1 MKKRAVLTLLPLI
14 LLCGC
19 WDSTNIEELNMA
31 IGYALDKGDHDH
43 KLKLSLQVLVP
54 QKIDQ
59 QASVKDPTKIIETN
73 GNSVHQIFRSTTLK
87 SHRIFA
93 QQLRIYLF
101 SQELINENDFDL
113 VINQFIRDNETR
125 RGSLVFMTSEK
136 PGELLKINDDG
147 QPASST
153 LYDIAQ
159 NTKSSIQLFPP
170 VSLGDISSA
179 MQNNVSFAIPRVSQD
194 KGKLMIDGASI
205 IKNKRFLTNLS
216 LLDVQAYNLLTGKAK
231 GGVIEFKDDKNNI
244 YSYELFKLK
253 QKVRTTKSASG
264 RYQFDVT
271 VEIEG
276 RLSEDWNKREN
287 AFDEKYL
294 RKVEKIVQ
302 QKIENNVK
310 NFTEVL
316 QHEFK
321 ADICGF
327 YQKASI
333 AYPKDFRKE
342 AKHWDEIFSESD
354 IHYKANVKIRD
365 FGTKGATQSL

>member
-1 MKKRAVLTLLPLI
+1 MKKKAALAFLALI
-14 LLCGC
+14 LLSGC

-31 IGYALDKGDHDH
+31 IGFAVDKGDHGH
-43 KLKLSLQVLVP
+43 KLKLSMQVLVP

-59 QASVKDPTKIIETN
+59 ETSVKDPTKIIETS
-73 GNSVHQIFRSTTLK
+73 GDSIHQIFRTTALK

-101 SQELINENDFDL
+101 SQELINENNFDL

-136 PGELLKINDDG
+136 PGDMLRISDAG

-153 LYDIAQ
+153 LYDISG
-159 NTKSSIQLFPP
+159 NTKTTIRMFKP

-179 MQNNVSFAIPRVSQD
+179 MQNNVSFALPKVSVDQ
-194 KGKLMIDGASI
+194 GKLILDGASI
-205 IKNKRFLTNLS
+205 IKNRRFLTNISPLA
-216 LLDVQAYNLLTGKAK
+216 VQSCNLLTGDAK
-231 GGVIEFKDDKNNI
+231 GGVIEFEYDQSI
-244 YSYELFKLK
+244 YSFEIFKLK
-253 QKVRTTKSASG
+253 HNIETHKTANG
-264 RYQFDVT
+264 RYQFDVS
-271 VEIEG
+271 VEIDG

-287 AFDEKYL
+287 AFNEKYL
-294 RKVEKIVQ
+294 QEIEDVVARRLEKNVNNFVE
-302 QKIENNVK
+302 E
-310 NFTEVL
+310 L
-316 QHEFK
+316 QNEIK

-354 IHYKANVKIRD
+354 IRYKANVKIRD

>member
-1 MKKRAVLTLLPLI
+1 MKKKAALSLLILA

-31 IGYALDKGDHDH
+31 IGYALDKGDQGH
-43 KLKLSLQVLVP
+43 KLKLSMQVLVP

-59 QASVKDPTKIIETN
+59 ESSVKDPTKIIETN
-73 GNSVHQIFRSTTLK
+73 GDSVHQIFRMTTLK

-101 SQELINENDFDL
+101 SQELINENNFDL

-136 PGELLKINDDG
+136 PGEMLKINDDG

-170 VSLGDISSA
+170 VSLGDISSS
-179 MQNNVSFAIPRVSQD
+179 MQNNVSFAIPKVTEN
-194 KGKLMIDGASI
+194 KGNLMIEGASI
-205 IKNKRFLTNLS
+205 IKNKRFLTNIS
-216 LLDVQAYNLLTGKAK
+216 LQDVQAYNLLTGKAK
-231 GGVIEFKDDKNNI
+231 GGVIEFNYDHSI
-244 YSYELFKLK
+244 YSFEIFKLK
-253 QKVRTTKSASG
+253 HKIQTKKSASG
-264 RYQFDVT
+264 KYTFDVK
-271 VEIEG
+271 VEIDG

-287 AFDEKYL
+287 AFHEKYL
-294 RKVEKIVQ
+294 K
-302 QKIENNVK
+302 KIENVVEQKLEKDVK
-310 NFTEVL
+310 NFTEAL
-316 QHEFK
+316 QEEIK

-333 AYPKDFRKE
+333 AYPKEFQKE
-342 AKHWDEIFSESD
+342 AQHWDDVFSESD